1 MAQQGFEEDLLRRWF
16 PVNAEKTLTP
26 FTENDIREVADVLTR
41 CARER
46 WSRVPRLY
54 SVLRK
59 IGQLD
64 TIDSFID
71 SDITDVYFPFT
82 KNTLPEALCDHSA
95 RLRFLELQHL
105 VYNTEAL
112 KLERH
117 ARHGHFSDPTEV
129 PLKKVGELGKGGY
142 GYVDRVV
149 STISHQEYA
158 RKLIPRGR
166 TFKQNKQVLRDF
178 TKELSNLKRLCHKHL
193 VELVGSY
200 TDKRF
205 VALIMLPVA
214 DTNLQSFMERPD
226 LEERARSFLR
236 PFFGCLT
243 SALSYLHDNRIRH
256 KDIKPSNILIK
267 NDQVYFTDF
276 GTSLDWSGRDNSVT
290 ETASPT
296 TPRYCAPE
304 VMAYIK
310 RNTASDI
317 WSFGCVFLE
326 MWTVLKHRTL
336 KDLRAY
342 MMTQGTGAE
351 GYHSNLEAIAS
362 WIALLQQLPGPS
374 SDLLPVEWILN
385 MLQEKPVARWNIHT
399 LDNRIGEAS
408 FESSAQHT
416 FKGLCCLELEDETSE
431 DSRLSDEDLESSIA
445 PLPRSQNTSSCTE
458 LKPNQADL
466 IHGQAVVGDMI
477 TNLVA
482 SKAPEWFDD
491 SPCPPGLCSEPESLP
506 STSKNFERGA
516 KELACE
522 AADEAGSSSD
532 QANNKINM
540 PVQTPR
546 LLPGFDP
553 NISDGEIN
561 LSNDGA
567 PSSAKNSPSSGEE
580 SYASAPPYQSLSR
593 DSVSLPGIQF
603 ESTQATN
610 NQILCL
616 RNSAWS
622 VDEHD
627 ADLKV
632 SSPVAIKRME
642 AKIITNCSATVF
654 PMSEPERKAA
664 CDFDRH
670 ARDCSDCYNP
680 LGIYLGNRRLCEEGR
695 AYASLLLEHVCRFGG
710 KVHQTTEYQYICKP
724 DHLWPIFRAGPSP
737 LRTIPLEYIQVR
749 SLLKAVERSMLDRPS
764 SPFKRSLRSLPEAT
778 TFWARLHMCHGATT
792 STARHEKPKARRRWS
807 KTQES
812 LSEDRTGGTQTVA
825 DPRQLPYYHS
835 RQSRTPLDPMY
846 QSVQYN
852 GPLEAEIRYPLRSHH
867 ENLEAQRR
875 IPEYVPIYDPE
886 PRLYRPKRADISSA
900 PKLPPSAPESS
911 AASYLTTPWPGYLT
925 PRGTSEYVPIY
936 EPEPTSSRPR
946 RATTSSKQGGAS
958 NKPSRL
964 LREYRVSA
972 KKIGDNGFVLEFGGA
987 DSSLP
992 PSGSASRGAIPSQR
1006 HKDNGSIAVE
1016 RGNHP
1021 FPQPTVFYTAE
1032 SSIDAESSSDAD
1044 SEDSWDYIDEDNS
1057 SDTQKDTHTELA
1069 FSTAATCEYESQNEE
1084 IVRQPH
1090 PPVNPFAYVS
1100 RHRHSPWRQEQALL
1114 GLGTNQCG
1122 VVPAS
1127 LLSRTQLPQKPQRPK
1142 SQRKH
1147 SIPSRVEREETQSE
1161 ETQSEDNSDASMVA
1175 QPSHPA
1181 PHPQRTTPNDNT
1193 LYKRTWDKPTPSPEY
1208 TLPNNHH
1215 TRTATSNGMY
1225 APQYPAPPPGYM
1237 PYEHF
1242 RTTPPMSPGPG
1253 ASYYSPRHAPQMA
1266 TPRASPPKGNGLCV
1280 EDSQQ

>member
-16 PVNAEKTLTP
+16 PANAEKTLTP
-26 FTENDIREVADVLTR
+26 FNENDIREVADVLTR

-54 SVLRK
+54 SILRK

-112 KLERH
+112 RLERR

-214 DTNLQSFMERPD
+214 DTNLQSFMERSD

-304 VMAYIK
+304 VMAYVE

-336 KDLRAY
+336 KDLRTH
-342 MMTQGTGAE
+342 MMTQGTGVG

-374 SDLLPVEWILN
+374 SDLLPVDWILN

-466 IHGQAVVGDMI
+466 IHGQAVVGDMF

-482 SKAPEWFDD
+482 SKASEGFNE
-491 SPCPPGLCSEPESLP
+491 SPCPPGLCSELEGLP

-522 AADEAGSSSD
+522 AADEAGRSSD
-532 QANNKINM
+532 QANGKIKM
-540 PVQTPR
+540 PVQTSC

-553 NISDGEIN
+553 SISDGRIN
-561 LSNDGA
+561 LSNNGV
-567 PSSAKNSPSSGEE
+567 PSSAKSSPSSGDE
-580 SYASAPPYQSLSR
+580 SCASAPPYQSLSR
-593 DSVSLPGIQF
+593 DSVSLPGIQS

-616 RNSAWS
+616 RNSARS

-627 ADLKV
+627 ADSKV

-695 AYASLLLEHVCRFGG
+695 AYASLLLEHVMERRHQLPDMKSPKRDVGGRKHKSHSAKTELEEPNQWQTHVNCLTTIPG
-710 KVHQTTEYQYICKP
+710 KVE
-724 DHLWPIFRAGPSP
+724 P
-737 LRTIPLEYIQVR
+737 LLTPC
-749 SLLKAVERSMLDRPS
+749 
-764 SPFKRSLRSLPEAT
+764 T
-778 TFWARLHMCHGATT
+778 TF
-792 STARHEKPKARRRWS
+792 KP
-807 KTQES
+807 T
-812 LSEDRTGGTQTVA
+812 
-825 DPRQLPYYHS
+825 
-835 RQSRTPLDPMY
+835 
-846 QSVQYN
+846 
-852 GPLEAEIRYPLRSHH
+852 
-867 ENLEAQRR
+867 
-875 IPEYVPIYDPE
+875 
-886 PRLYRPKRADISSA
+886 
-900 PKLPPSAPESS
+900 PSAAGLY
-911 AASYLTTPWPGYLT
+911 AASNPRRLWQDYQPPCETP
-925 PRGTSEYVPIY
+925 EYVPIY
-936 EPEPTSSRPR
+936 EPEPASSRPR
-946 RATTSSKQGGAS
+946 RATTSSKQGAS
-958 NKPSRL
+958 NKPSRP
-964 LREYRVSA
+964 LRDPGVSA
-972 KKIGDNGFVLEFGGA
+972 KKIGDNGFIVEFGEA
-987 DSSLP
+987 NSSLL
-992 PSGSASRGAIPSQR
+992 PSGPASRGAIPSRR
-1006 HKDNGSIAVE
+1006 HEENSSITTE
-1016 RGNHP
+1016 QGHYP
-1021 FPQPTVFYTAE
+1021 LPQAAGVDSAE
-1032 SSIDAESSSDAD
+1032 SSSDAGSSSDAD

-1057 SDTQKDTHTELA
+1057 PDTQNDTRTEPA
-1069 FSTAATCEYESQNEE
+1069 FSTAATCGYESQDEE
-1084 IVRQPH
+1084 IVRQPY
-1090 PPVNPFAYVS
+1090 PLMNPFAYDPQQ
-1100 RHRHSPWRQEQALL
+1100 RLSPWRQEQAPL
-1114 GLGTNQCG
+1114 GPGTNQYG
-1122 VVPAS
+1122 AVPAS
-1127 LLSRTQLPQKPQRPK
+1127 LLSRTQLPQKPQRPQ

-1175 QPSHPA
+1175 QPSRPT
-1181 PHPQRTTPNDNT
+1181 PHPHRTTPNDKP
-1193 LYKRTWDKPTPSPEY
+1193 LYKQTWDKPTPSLNTLQTNDHEY
-1208 TLPNNHH
+1208 QPDHATPGAARSFYFSKGGGGKGFNFSNADDIFGEFMRSSGGGDESLNTLQTNGHEYQSNHAMPGAARSFH
-1215 TRTATSNGMY
+1215 FSTTGGGGKGFNFSNADDIFGEFMRSNGGGDDFGGFGMGGM
-1225 APQYPAPPPGYM
+1225 PGGM
-1237 PYEHF
+1237 GG
-1242 RTTPPMSPGPG
+1242 MGG
-1253 ASYYSPRHAPQMA
+1253 GDG
-1266 TPRASPPKGNGLCV
+1266 RASDQGSVHAREVKPLHKKRDKTIQAREGGLEIRRVPKQNRTRPKGDRNSAD
-1280 EDSQQ
+1280 DSNLAPRSVGDSSRVKTTGRKSTWG